1 MEHHRLG
8 LQGAVL
14 LALVALQKGP
24 NFFSKVLI
32 SEEPLQIFTMLIK
45 WISIK
50 LLILS
55 YNSHQL
61 ELEMN
66 SERAHILICA
76 HGPLHTLPQM
86 DELFYLMVG
95 W

>member
-24 NFFSKVLI
+24 NFFSKVLT

-45 WISIK
+45 
-50 LLILS
+50 
-55 YNSHQL
+55 
-61 ELEMN
+61 
-66 SERAHILICA
+66 
-76 HGPLHTLPQM
+76 
-86 DELFYLMVG
+86 
-95 W
+95 